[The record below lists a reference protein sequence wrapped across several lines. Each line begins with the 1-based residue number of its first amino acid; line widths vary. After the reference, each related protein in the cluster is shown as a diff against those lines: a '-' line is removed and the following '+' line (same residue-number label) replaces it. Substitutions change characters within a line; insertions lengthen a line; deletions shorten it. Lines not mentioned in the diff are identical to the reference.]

1 MKIMCRQEHY
11 DKVINYAKSIND
23 TTLDACFERLRS
35 WESNTNRPCE
45 IEIHYDFAPYSFMF
59 KERYADGSY
68 GIVGGILY
76 HGKPDQSHAFLMD
89 SPPRLEYSYLNLFFR
104 FESKIIVISDD
115 YSPIMRSDCLLLH
128 I

>member
-1 MKIMCRQEHY
+1 MKIMCRQEHF

-35 WESNTNRPCE
+35 WESNPNRPCE

-68 GIVGGILY
+68 GIIGGILY

-89 SPPRLEYSYLNLFFR
+89 SHYGWS
-104 FESKIIVISDD
+104 I
-115 YSPIMRSDCLLLH
+115 H
-128 I
+128 T